1 MFAETSPFSFLL
13 LKAKICETENK
24 IISLNVKDLS
34 ECPLFMIRFEGTLP
48 SLLFL
53 VITSELLLAIL
64 IPPKLDLEP
73 NLHSEVFG
81 LIFTHIWTPIFT
93 ERKYQWLSEERP
105 LF

>member
-1 MFAETSPFSFLL
+1 MPIVYDT
-13 LKAKICETENK
+13 
-24 IISLNVKDLS
+24 ISYQS
-34 ECPLFMIRFEGTLP
+34 RRFEGP
-48 SLLFL
+48 YLLVFF

-93 ERKYQWLSEERP
+93 ERKYRWLSKERP

>member
-1 MFAETSPFSFLL
+1 
-13 LKAKICETENK
+13 
-24 IISLNVKDLS
+24 
-34 ECPLFMIRFEGTLP
+34 MIQFPTNLVRFEGTLP
-48 SLLFL
+48 SLVFF

-81 LIFTHIWTPIFT
+81 LIFIHIWTTIFT